1 MLKHFSKYFI
11 KFGVRLVLFMTTLTN
26 TVINTIASENV
37 SRYNSI
43 IQTSFIVKYQPTN
56 VSCFQQLSLKLKQFI
71 SSLIS
76 IDSLNILISGQL
88 GVGKTAI
95 IGAIVREY
103 YGSDYNENNILVLN
117 SLKEQGIQYYR
128 NDLKIFSQTSSLI
141 KNKRKIIILDDVDMI
156 NDQSQQVFR
165 NCIDKYRKNVH
176 FIMSCTNL
184 QKVINSLQS
193 RTIIIEIPDPTPN
206 TLIHIAGH
214 IISNEPS
221 IQKNIKYDCKNKY
234 CPMHSKT
241 EESEDFN
248 ETYQLDINCPL
259 EYIISLS
266 NNTIRTLIN
275 YMEKIYIFYKPLTI
289 EVAKNMYT
297 NISWTELE
305 EYTACISKGELTNA
319 IRVFYTLH
327 DHGYSVIDI
336 IETYFSF
343 LKNTKQLNEKQKY
356 KLISLLC
363 KYITVF
369 HNIHEDEIELALF
382 TNNAIQ
388 AILHDHAV

>member
-1 MLKHFSKYFI
+1 
-11 KFGVRLVLFMTTLTN
+11 MTTN
-26 TVINTIASENV
+26 TAIHNHT
-37 SRYNSI
+37 YNHNAA
-43 IQTSFIVKYQPTN
+43 IQTSFIVKYQPTQI
-56 VSCFQQLSLKLKQFI
+56 SCFQQLGSKLKQII

-76 IDSLNILISGQL
+76 IDSLNILISGQS

-103 YGSDYNENNILVLN
+103 YGDHYNENNILVLN

-141 KNKRKIIILDDVDMI
+141 KNKRKIIILDDIDMI

-165 NCIDKYRKNVH
+165 NCIDKYRRNVH

-193 RTIIIEIPDPTPN
+193 RTIIIEIPDPTPT
-206 TLIHIAGH
+206 TLFHIANH

-221 IQKNIKYDCKNKY
+221 IQRNIKYTCKNYY
-234 CPMHSKT
+234 CPMHMHAPT
-241 EESEDFN
+241 N
-248 ETYQLDINCPL
+248 EFINTVNECNVDMSQLDTTCPL

-275 YMEKIYIFYKPLTI
+275 YMEKIYIFDKPLTI

-297 NISWTELE
+297 NISSAELE
-305 EYTACISKGELTNA
+305 QYTTCISKGELTNA

-343 LKNTKQLNEKQKY
+343 LKTTRQLDEKQKY

-388 AILHDHAV
+388 EISNI

>member
-1 MLKHFSKYFI
+1 MN
-11 KFGVRLVLFMTTLTN
+11 RN
-26 TVINTIASENV
+26 INNHNNNY
-37 SRYNSI
+37 SRNAA
-43 IQTSFIVKYQPTN
+43 IQTSFIVKYQPTQI
-56 VSCFQQLSLKLKQFI
+56 SCFQQLGLKLKQII

-76 IDSLNILISGQL
+76 IDSLNILISGQS

-103 YGSDYNENNILVLN
+103 YGEHYNENNILVLN

-141 KNKRKIIILDDVDMI
+141 KNKRKIIILDDIDMI

-165 NCIDKYRKNVH
+165 NCIDKYRRNVH

-193 RTIIIEIPDPTPN
+193 RTIIIEIPDPTPT
-206 TLIHIAGH
+206 TLFQIANH

-221 IQKNIKYDCKNKY
+221 IQKNIKYTCKNPY
-234 CPMHSKT
+234 CPMHMHAHANEFVKT
-241 EESEDFN
+241 VDKCDVEIS
-248 ETYQLDINCPL
+248 QLDTTCPL

-275 YMEKIYIFYKPLTI
+275 YMEKIYIFDKPLTI
-289 EVAKNMYT
+289 DVAKNMYT
-297 NISWTELE
+297 NISSAELE
-305 EYTACISKGELTNA
+305 QYTTYVSKGELTNA
-319 IRVFYTLH
+319 ICVFYTLH

-343 LKNTKQLNEKQKY
+343 LKTTRQLNEKQKY

-382 TNNAIQ
+382 TNNAIRE
-388 AILHDHAV
+388 ISNI